1 MSADAQIKITGEP
14 TMNPDVC
21 KFVVDHSGFLEGSF
35 NFRNKEMAK
44 DSPLLEAMFD
54 IKGIKNVLVSGNSL
68 TISKSNSDSWQD
80 LGKKIGTSIREAISS
95 GKQLITDDLQ
105 SKLPTEEKIREE
117 IEKIFADEIN
127 PYISSHGGMAELT
140 RVEGTKVYVRLSGG
154 CQGCASANVTLK
166 SGIEKAIRA
175 KLPEVTEVLDDT
187 DHASGENPY
196 YT

>member
-21 KFVVDHSGFLEGSF
+21 KFVVDHPGFLEGSF

-44 DSPLLEAMFD
+44 DSPLLEALFD
-54 IKGIKNVLVSGNSL
+54 IKGIKNVLVSGNVL
-68 TISKSNSDSWQD
+68 TISKSNSDSWPE
-80 LGKKIGTSIREAISS
+80 LGKKIGTNVREAIIS
-95 GKQLITDDLQ
+95 GKQLIAEDHK

-117 IEKIFADEIN
+117 IEKIFAEEIN